1 MAWVG
6 STVTTQVLGLLS
18 MPQGLNACVATL
30 AQALNTTAAPLAG
43 NQLVAQNVPIELAER
58 SLDVTYPAV
67 SVYCDKIVNQLKEK
81 FRNFSGKATMAIEVR
96 VSQDRLGGIEDQL
109 QSYVDAVTQVLDQ
122 NRGDWGEGMY
132 YAGCYEAALGPV
144 KHGGQNFIQV
154 GKVTFEIGV
163 SD

>member
-6 STVTTQVLGLLS
+6 STVTAQVVTLLNL
-18 MPQGLNACVATL
+18 PQGLNACVATL
-30 AQALNTTAAPLAG
+30 AEAENATLPPLG
-43 NQLVAQNVPIELAER
+43 QNQILAQNVSIELAER
-58 SLDVTYPAV
+58 STDVLYPAV
-67 SVYCDKIVNQLKEK
+67 SVYCEKIVNQLKEK